1 MSQTLLKKILLSE
14 ACVDIEKIIKFLQ
27 LFKLG
32 DYIYPSVFKRNLKC
46 SAEETYKILLLLE
59 KNHFL
64 KMVYIIECYSCDK
77 EIARYEEF
85 NQIDEIY
92 CDQCDEKLSFPE
104 NVKVVFRVVKKWK
117 I

>member
-1 MSQTLLKKILLSE
+1 MSQTLLRKILLSE
-14 ACVDIEKIIKFLQ
+14 ACENIEEIIKFLQ
-27 LFKLG
+27 LFKPG

-46 SAEETYKILLLLE
+46 SVEETYKILLLLE

-64 KMVYIIECYSCDK
+64 KIVYIIECYTCNK
-77 EIARYEEF
+77 EIAKYEKF
-85 NQIDEIY
+85 NQIDEMY

-104 NVKVVFRVVKKWK
+104 NVKVAFRVVKTWK